1 MMKPSSTPTTMAM
14 PKPTIVTQKVRQA
27 WPAMRPRYSMN
38 WFQMRAGLG
47 KMNSET
53 LKAEQMICHSAI
65 TATSSSQGDQR
76 STCFMFMA
84 RSLHY

>member
-1 MMKPSSTPTTMAM
+1 
-14 PKPTIVTQKVRQA
+14 
-27 WPAMRPRYSMN
+27 MN
-38 WFQMRAGLG
+38 WSQIRTGLG

-76 STCFMFMA
+76 STCFMFMT
-84 RSLHY
+84 RSLPY